1 MFNLLRMDLYRL
13 KRSKSV
19 YVCFGV
25 LVLMTITTAGM
36 IWLTETPQGQQ
47 IALKLEIMTEQQVQE
62 EAAGSGLS
70 EMNTQQLFR
79 QMGLNGGTYS
89 CVLGIWL
96 MLFVCMDYQSGF
108 IKTIM
113 VSHQNRW
120 NYIGSRFLTAGIVNM
135 GYLALQYVAVLV
147 LNRIFDLKVVDA
159 SLSEIL
165 FYTGWSWFVTTA
177 FAALVILVCVF
188 SKSVAA
194 GTLAVVLFG
203 SGTFVMPLYFL
214 LRIIGIGEWTKYTIY
229 RMLSEGPD
237 CYTGVKDLYV
247 YAAGAVLVAVY
258 AVLAGIVLKRQD
270 IPCAGPRG

>member
-13 KRSKSV
+13 KRSRSV

-25 LVLMTITTAGM
+25 LVLMTIATVGM

-47 IALKLEIMTEQQVQE
+47 IALKLEIMTEQQVQQ
-62 EAAGSGLS
+62 EAARSDLAG
-70 EMNTQQLFR
+70 MNTQQLFR

-89 CVLGIWL
+89 CVFGIWL

-120 NYIGSRFLTAGIVNM
+120 NYVGSRILTAGIVNM
-135 GYLALQYVAVLV
+135 IYLALQYVIVLA
-147 LNRIFDLKVVDA
+147 LNRIFALQAADA
-159 SLSEIL
+159 SFPEIL
-165 FYTGWSWFVTTA
+165 FYAGWSWLVTTA
-177 FAALVILVCVF
+177 FAALIILVCIL

-194 GTLAVVLFG
+194 GALAVVFFG
-203 SGTFVMPLYFL
+203 TGTFVMPLYFL
-214 LRIIGIGEWTKYTIY
+214 LRVIGIGEWTKYTIY

-237 CYTGVKDLYV
+237 RYISVKDLYV
-247 YAAGAVLVAVY
+247 YAAGAVLVAFY
-258 AVLAGIVLKRQD
+258 AAMAGIVLKRQD
-270 IPCAGPRG
+270 IPSGGSHG